1 MNFTQRK
8 SACRKARFLASIFL
22 TGSLL
27 GSSVQA
33 QTEVAVKTQTEE
45 KQSVVSET
53 ETKSAV
59 KPIIVSLVPKYL
71 NQQDGLTPAD
81 LIERAL
87 QANGELV
94 AVRIEIEKARARLQ
108 QARLRP
114 NPTLEFEQSSGA
126 IIGSPGGGQF
136 TVGASLP
143 LELYGRRRSRVEL
156 AEIEIRAR
164 EAEVNNF
171 ERRVA
176 ADVLTNYADALAA
189 LRELEILEN
198 ILELDMQTT
207 RFVQIRVNEG
217 ETPPLELS
225 LLQVEVERLRAK
237 RELAEGR
244 LQTALTKLKLLSG
257 TAFDEPLRLRE
268 QITSAT
274 LPQIPTTIET
284 SLDVALRTRPDVLL
298 AQIEEEVASAGLRL
312 IRAQSRP
319 DFTAY
324 SRYTE
329 GRLGFDNVA
338 DSRYQSRN
346 RTLTFGVAIGLPV
359 FNKNQGR
366 RAEAELAI
374 KQTQA
379 RRDFAEKVVRS
390 EVIAAFQRIEAA
402 RRALLTLETGVVRRS
417 EQNLKVFEE
426 VYAIGNISITDLIN
440 EQRRLLDANRDFTEA
455 LTERYRATADLL
467 ISLGTNSFR

>member
-1 MNFTQRK
+1 MFFIGRK
-8 SACRKARFLASIFL
+8 NAGRKARFPAVIFL
-22 TGSLL
+22 IGGLFAA
-27 GSSVQA
+27 VQA
-33 QTEVAVKTQTEE
+33 QTDVAVNRQNEE
-45 KQSVVSET
+45 ITSAVSVSET
-53 ETKSAV
+53 NESGKRL
-59 KPIIVSLVPKYL
+59 IVSILPKYYS
-71 NQQDGLTPAD
+71 QQDGVTPAD

-87 QANGELV
+87 QSNGELV

-108 QARLRP
+108 QAGLRP

-126 IIGSPGGGQF
+126 LLGSLGGGQF

-176 ADVLTNYADALAA
+176 AEVLKNYADALAA

-244 LQTALTKLKLLSG
+244 LQTALTRLKLLSG
-257 TAFDEPLRLRE
+257 MEFSEPLRLRE
-268 QITSAT
+268 QITSAM
-274 LPQIPTTIET
+274 LPQIPTTVET
-284 SLDVALRTRPDVLL
+284 SVDVALRTRPDIIL
-298 AQIEEEVASAGLRL
+298 AQVEEEVASAGLRL

-324 SRYTE
+324 SRFTE
-329 GRLGFDNVA
+329 GRLGFDNNV
-338 DSRYQSRN
+338 SGQFQSRN
-346 RTLTFGVAIGLPV
+346 RSLTFGVAIGLPV

-366 RAEAELAI
+366 RTEAELAI
-374 KQTQA
+374 RQAQT

-390 EVIAAFQRIEAA
+390 EVVAAFQRIESAN
-402 RRALLTLETGVVRRS
+402 RALLTLETGVVRRS
-417 EQNLKVFEE
+417 EQHLKVFEE

-467 ISLGTNSFR
+467 IALGTNSFK